1 MFTRDV
7 ILASAFASLVPEG
20 PAIIKSTIC
29 DSGSPINS
37 YALPIS
43 VLVIVYCPAD
53 TV

>member
-7 ILASAFASLVPEG
+7 ILASAFASVVPEG
-20 PAIIKSTIC
+20 PVMIKSMIC
-29 DSGSPINS
+29 DSGSSINS
-37 YALPIS
+37 YALPMS